1 MRTTTIHGKSEND
14 STFPDETNASLQSEG
29 LLALGDR
36 VRMSALG
43 RSRHPKYGGREGLIV
58 GQGSTSGR
66 RVRFDGLRSVQTI
79 HIDYLEKVDEPPP
92 DLPNDLN

>member
-1 MRTTTIHGKSEND
+1 MGGMRRFD
-14 STFPDETNASLQSEG
+14 SKRSLQSEG

-58 GQGSTSGR
+58 GQVSTSGR
-66 RVRFDGLRSVQTI
+66 RVRFDGLRTVQN
-79 HIDYLEKVDEPPP
+79 HRKRPQRGAPKP
-92 DLPNDLN
+92 

>member
-1 MRTTTIHGKSEND
+1 MRTTAIHGKSESE
-14 STFPDETNASLQSEG
+14 STFPDETNASLRSSRP
-29 LLALGDR
+29 LALGDR

-43 RSRHPKYGGREGLIV
+43 RSRHPKYGRREGLIV
-58 GQGSTSGR
+58 GKGSTSGR

-79 HIDYLEKVDEPPP
+79 HIDYLEKVDELPP